1 MFGFQKYI
9 TMLHKLKW
17 EFPEQDKTELE
28 QLFYVKFKKD
38 ENYFVI
44 EQVLYTYIDILI
56 ALENMNFEMKKNA
69 DEIIIKICN

>member
-17 EFPEQDKTELE
+17 EFPEKDKRELE
-28 QLFYVKFKKD
+28 EIFYVKFKKD
-38 ENYFVI
+38 GNYFVI

-56 ALENMNFEMKKNA
+56 ALEEMNFEMTKNNN
-69 DEIIIKICN
+69 EIIIKISS